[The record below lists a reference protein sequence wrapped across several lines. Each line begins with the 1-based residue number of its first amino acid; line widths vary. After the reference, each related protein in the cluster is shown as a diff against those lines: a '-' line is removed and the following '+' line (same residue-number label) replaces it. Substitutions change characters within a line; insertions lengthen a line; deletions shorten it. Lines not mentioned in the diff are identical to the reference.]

1 MEFQKLREYLGDT
14 AQVFDVK
21 QYRLMGGKAEGV
33 RAIDIHNGA
42 GMELTILPDRGM
54 DFYRLRYKGTTLN
67 FLTPTGIAAPSYF
80 AEEAGGMGQ
89 MFFGGMMLTCGLR
102 NIGLPCREN
111 GAYYGP
117 HGNITSVPAEHV
129 NIHYFEENGAPA
141 VSISALMRDNGYG
154 TRLLLKRT
162 VTIRYGINEVDL
174 QDQVENDGFEPSP
187 FMVLY
192 HFNIG
197 YPLLSE
203 CAKLLLP
210 TQKVTPRTQH
220 AADHAV
226 QYLEITS
233 PAAGY
238 EEMCYYHDLKAD
250 ENGWASAGIYN
261 EKEHLGLKILYDKQN
276 IDHFVQWKMLAKGMY
291 VMGLEPCNATINGM
305 TDARENGTLKTI
317 LPGEKKHMHLK
328 LSIFEEL

>member
-117 HGNITSVPAEHV
+117 HGNITSGPAEHV
-129 NIHYFEENGAPA
+129 NIHFFEENGAPA
-141 VSISALMRDNGYG
+141 VSISALMRDHGYG

-162 VTIRYGINEVDL
+162 VTIRYGVNEVDL

-220 AADHAV
+220 AADHAA

-276 IDHFVQWKMLAKGMY
+276 LDHFVQWKMLAKGTY

-305 TDARENGTLKTI
+305 ADARENGTLKTI

>member
-141 VSISALMRDNGYG
+141 ESISALMRDNGYG

-162 VTIRYGINEVDL
+162 VTIRYGVNEVDL

-220 AADHAV
+220 AADHAA

-276 IDHFVQWKMLAKGMY
+276 LDHFVQWKMLAKGTY
-291 VMGLEPCNATINGM
+291 VMGLEPYNATINGM
-305 TDARENGTLKTI
+305 ADARENGTLKTI

>member
-129 NIHYFEENGAPA
+129 NIHYFEENVAPA

-203 CAKLLLP
+203 CATLLLP

-220 AADHAV
+220 AADHAA

-276 IDHFVQWKMLAKGMY
+276 LDHFVQWKMLAKGTY

>member
-1 MEFQKLREYLGDT
+1 
-14 AQVFDVK
+14 
-21 QYRLMGGKAEGV
+21 
-33 RAIDIHNGA
+33 
-42 GMELTILPDRGM
+42 
-54 DFYRLRYKGTTLN
+54 
-67 FLTPTGIAAPSYF
+67 
-80 AEEAGGMGQ
+80 MGQ

-220 AADHAV
+220 AADHAA

-276 IDHFVQWKMLAKGMY
+276 LDHFVQWKMLAKGTY

-305 TDARENGTLKTI
+305 ADARENGTLKTI

>member
-1 MEFQKLREYLGDT
+1 M
-14 AQVFDVK
+14 FDVK

-210 TQKVTPRTQH
+210 TQKVTPRTQQ
-220 AADHAV
+220 AADHAA

-276 IDHFVQWKMLAKGMY
+276 LDHFVQWKMLAKGTY

-305 TDARENGTLKTI
+305 ADARANGTLKTI
-317 LPGEKKHMHLK
+317 LPGEKKHLHLK

>member
-21 QYRLMGGKAEGV
+21 QYRLMGGKTEGV

-220 AADHAV
+220 AADHAA

-276 IDHFVQWKMLAKGMY
+276 LDHFVQWKMLAKGMY

>member
-33 RAIDIHNGA
+33 RAIDIHNGT

-220 AADHAV
+220 AADYAA

-276 IDHFVQWKMLAKGMY
+276 LDHFVQWKMLAKGTY
-291 VMGLEPCNATINGM
+291 VTGLEPCNATINGM
-305 TDARENGTLKTI
+305 VDARENDTLKTI

>member
-154 TRLLLKRT
+154 ARLLLKRT

-203 CAKLLLP
+203 CATLLLP

-220 AADHAV
+220 AADHAA

-276 IDHFVQWKMLAKGMY
+276 LDHFVQWKMLAKGTY

>member
-1 MEFQKLREYLGDT
+1 
-14 AQVFDVK
+14 
-21 QYRLMGGKAEGV
+21 
-33 RAIDIHNGA
+33 
-42 GMELTILPDRGM
+42 
-54 DFYRLRYKGTTLN
+54 
-67 FLTPTGIAAPSYF
+67 
-80 AEEAGGMGQ
+80 
-89 MFFGGMMLTCGLR
+89 
-102 NIGLPCREN
+102 
-111 GAYYGP
+111 
-117 HGNITSVPAEHV
+117 
-129 NIHYFEENGAPA
+129 
-141 VSISALMRDNGYG
+141 MRDNGYG

-220 AADHAV
+220 AADHAA

-276 IDHFVQWKMLAKGMY
+276 LDHFVQWKMLAKGTY

>member
-162 VTIRYGINEVDL
+162 VTIRYGVNEVDL

-220 AADHAV
+220 AADHAA

-276 IDHFVQWKMLAKGMY
+276 LDHFVQWKMLAKGTY

>member
-21 QYRLMGGKAEGV
+21 QYRLMGGKAESV

-162 VTIRYGINEVDL
+162 VTIRYGVNEVDL

-197 YPLLSE
+197 YTLLSE

-220 AADHAV
+220 AADHAA

-276 IDHFVQWKMLAKGMY
+276 LDHFVQWKMLAKGMY